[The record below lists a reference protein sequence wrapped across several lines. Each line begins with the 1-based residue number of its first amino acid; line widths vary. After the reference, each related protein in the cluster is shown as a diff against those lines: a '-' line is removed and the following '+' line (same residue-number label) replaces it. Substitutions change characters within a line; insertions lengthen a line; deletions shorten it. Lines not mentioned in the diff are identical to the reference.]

1 LIFLALSK
9 WSKAFDLAR
18 LDRQQ
23 LRRRA
28 CLLERLARL
37 LELDPLDHVGGDDRD
52 LLSLQRLLSHVP
64 SSESSFRVGYRT
76 A

>member
-1 LIFLALSK
+1 MVEAL
-9 WSKAFDLAR
+9 DLAR

-23 LRRRA
+23 LGGRA

-52 LLSLQRLLSHVP
+52 LLP
-64 SSESSFRVGYRT
+64 PSFRVGYRT
-76 A
+76 E